1 MKVLAG
7 PSSQLLASRVAKQV
21 KCDLALVEFKKF
33 PDGELY
39 LRIADELDGEV
50 LIIQSTVTNDD
61 VISLLQLID
70 AASDCYV
77 RIVVPYF
84 GYARQDKQFKPGE
97 PVSARVIAQSIDADE
112 VFLINVHDTSTLDH
126 FKLRTRRKA
135 INLSAAR
142 IMGNHLRDMHF
153 ESPLVISPDEGAV
166 QLVRDTADAM
176 KAEFDVLVK
185 KRVSSEQVI
194 IQPKHV
200 AVDGKEVVIVDD
212 MISTGGT
219 MAGAIKLL
227 RSQGAR
233 EVHVACIHP
242 VLSQNA
248 RLLLYHAGV
257 ESIIATDTIE
267 RAESVIS
274 VAPLIKEGLQI
285 R

>member
-1 MKVLAG
+1 MKILAG
-7 PSSQLLASRVAKQV
+7 PSSQFLASRVAKET

-33 PDGELY
+33 PDSELY
-39 LRIADELDGEV
+39 LRIADELDGEA

-70 AASDCYV
+70 AASDCYL
-77 RIVVPYF
+77 RIVIPYF

-97 PVSARVIAQSIDADE
+97 PISARAIARSIDADE
-112 VFLINVHDTSTLDH
+112 VHLVNVHDTSTLDH
-126 FKLRTRRKA
+126 FKLRSKRKA

-142 IMGNHLRDMHF
+142 IMGNHLRGMRF
-153 ESPLVISPDEGAV
+153 ESPLLVSPDEGAV
-166 QLVRDTADAM
+166 QLVQDTADAM

-185 KRVSSEQVI
+185 TRVSSEQVI

-200 AVDGKEVVIVDD
+200 DVDRKEVVIVDD

-227 RSQGAR
+227 KSQGAR

-242 VLSQNA
+242 VFSQNA
-248 RLLLYHAGV
+248 RLLLYHSGV

-267 RAESVIS
+267 RAESVMS
-274 VAPLIKEGLQI
+274 VAPLIKEVLQM

>member
-1 MKVLAG
+1 MKILAG
-7 PSSQLLASRVAKQV
+7 PSSQLLASRVAREI
-21 KCDLALVEFKKF
+21 KCDLALIEFRKF

-39 LRIADELDGEV
+39 LRIADELDDEA

-77 RIVVPYF
+77 RVVVPYF

-97 PVSARVIAQSIDADE
+97 PVSARVIAKSIVADE
-112 VFLINVHDTSTLDH
+112 VFLINVHDTSTLVH
-126 FKLRTRRKA
+126 FKLRTKTKA
-135 INLSAAR
+135 VCLSAAR
-142 IMGNHLRDMHF
+142 TVGNHLRGMQF
-153 ESPLVISPDEGAV
+153 GSPLLISPDEGAV
-166 QLVRDTADAM
+166 QLVRDTARAM
-176 KAEFDVLVK
+176 EAEYDVLVK
-185 KRVSSEQVI
+185 KRLSSEEVI
-194 IQPKHV
+194 IQPKHL
-200 AVDGKEVVIVDD
+200 AVDSKEVVIVDD

-219 MAGAIKLL
+219 MSEAIKLL

-248 RLLLYHAGV
+248 RLLLYNAGV

-267 RAESVIS
+267 RAESIIS
-274 VAPLIKEGLQI
+274 VAPLIKEGLQLS
-285 R
+285 